1 MSDDLAR
8 IARRLEEDAS
18 RLADGSLDDAAA
30 AKLAEDIA
38 RSAAE
43 AAVLIERALRDQA
56 PAPKAPG
63 QGSLAVDH

>member
-8 IARRLEEDAS
+8 IARRLEEDAA
-18 RLADGSLDDAAA
+18 RLAAGNLDDAAA

-43 AAVLIERALRDQA
+43 ASVLIERALRDQA

>member
-18 RLADGSLDDAAA
+18 LLAGGTLDDAAA

-38 RSAAE
+38 RGAAE

-56 PAPKAPG
+56 PTPKAPG

>member
-8 IARRLEEDAS
+8 IARRLEEDAA
-18 RLADGSLDDAAA
+18 RLSAGNLDDAAA
-30 AKLAEDIA
+30 ARLAEEIA

-43 AAVLIERALRDQA
+43 ASVLIERALRDQA

>member
-8 IARRLEEDAS
+8 IARRLEEDAA
-18 RLADGSLDDAAA
+18 RLAAGPLDDAAA

-43 AAVLIERALRDQA
+43 ASVLIERALRDQA